1 MIGAG
6 SRITKGVRLLCA
18 LALLFVGFAH
28 KAPVMGGPS
37 VQSAELSQY
46 VFPDGTP
53 HVLCLP
59 GEIDDGEHR
68 SLNFTS
74 GCEAC
79 RLSASILPPMPEDT
93 TGWLIRLPVNNPAPP
108 RKETLHRRLLQP
120 NTAPRGPPFRPN
132 PEITAVLTAIIS
144 ACAG

>member
-6 SRITKGVRLLCA
+6 NGMMNGVRILCA
-18 LALLFVGFAH
+18 FALLFVGFAH
-28 KAPVMGGPS
+28 KTPVIGGPS

-93 TGWLIRLPVNNPAPP
+93 TGWLVRLPVGNPAPL
-108 RKETLHRRLLQP
+108 KEETLHRRLLQP
-120 NTAPRGPPFRPN
+120 NTAPRGPPFRLI
-132 PEITAVLTAIIS
+132 PEITAVSAAVIS
-144 ACAG
+144 AYAG